1 MEDMEKRVR
10 RLERMVMPL
19 LVLLAMPVA
28 LGALLFD
35 AVPRPALAQ
44 RAGSERVVRATRFE
58 VVDEKGRVVGTFGA
72 GADGVVLGIMDRTS
86 RQGAMLGTRADGTAF
101 VAVGDAA
108 GHPNAGL
115 VGAAGAGPTLVV
127 TGKDGKPV
135 WSAP

>member
-1 MEDMEKRVR
+1 MDDQAKRLW
-10 RLERMVMPL
+10 RLAIVNW
-19 LVLLAMPVA
+19 
-28 LGALLFD
+28 
-35 AVPRPALAQ
+35 ALAVFL
-44 RAGSERVVRATRFE
+44 AVLMLAGAGGSEKVVRATRFE
-58 VVDEKGRVVGTFGA
+58 VVDAKGKVVGSFGTDK
-72 GADGVVLGIMDRTS
+72 DGTVLGVMDRTS

-101 VAVGDAA
+101 VAVGAAA